1 MCMNYDF
8 SFANPEI
15 RSWFDRNS
23 TAAPVR
29 QFVYLHEHPLVRP
42 NFIAE
47 LDVMIYET
55 GAHIQAKNIT
65 GSPIKRLQKLAK
77 EFADA
82 LTKFVVEKE
91 EGSAEKVLLSMREL
105 HTFCRQVKSM

>member
-1 MCMNYDF
+1 MNYDF

-23 TAAPVR
+23 TATPIR

-47 LDVMIYET
+47 LDGMIYET
-55 GAHIQAKNIT
+55 GAHIMAKNIK

-82 LTKFVVEKE
+82 LTKFVVDKE
-91 EGSAEKVLLSMREL
+91 DGSTEKVLFAMRDL
-105 HTFCRQVKSM
+105 YTFCKQVKSM